1 MQQRLTDAQWSLG
14 MVLVWITYRSE
25 EAVIS
30 LKGKWTPTSA
40 AIRDL
45 LSALRSGKLSAHGMV
60 KLRSFDDF
68 SIPAAPRFFDSL
80 ALVLYRARDVVPDEQ
95 KSENTQSAEAF

>member
-1 MQQRLTDAQWSLG
+1 MGLI
-14 MVLVWITYRSE
+14 WITYGSE

-45 LSALRSGKLSAHGMV
+45 LSALRSGKLIAHGMA
-60 KLRSFDDF
+60 KLRSLTTI
-68 SIPAAPRFFDSL
+68 SASL
-80 ALVLYRARDVVPDEQ
+80 SRHAFVPWHSLFIALA
-95 KSENTQSAEAF
+95 T